1 MPTELPKRR
10 KRKPT
15 DLERYG
21 HWQHGLLLIGL
32 FLLGAIIAKW
42 LWGG

>member
-1 MPTELPKRR
+1 MPTEPPNSRER
-10 KRKPT
+10 EPT

-21 HWQHGLLLIGL
+21 HWQDVVIFIGL
-32 FLLGAIIAKW
+32 FLLAAVIAKW

>member
-1 MPTELPKRR
+1 MPTQSPELHEREL
-10 KRKPT
+10 T

-21 HWQHGLLLIGL
+21 YWQDGLMFIGLLL
-32 FLLGAIIAKW
+32 LGVAIAKW

>member
-1 MPTELPKRR
+1 MPTDFRKPR
-10 KRKPT
+10 KREPT

-21 HWQHGLLLIGL
+21 HWQDGAMLIAL
-32 FLLGAIIAKW
+32 VLLGTVIANW

>member
-1 MPTELPKRR
+1 MPTELPEFRER
-10 KRKPT
+10 DLT

-21 HWQHGLLLIGL
+21 HWQDGLMFIGLLMIGVV
-32 FLLGAIIAKW
+32 IAKW